1 MRVAVSHLAELLMA
15 ATADVHL
22 IMITNMIKR
31 KRRSC
36 CAGGLWTSCH
46 PNKLTASRITTMYVA
61 THGTVNSSPMPRP
74 CDLKLRNQT
83 NCSELATDTPCPKTR
98 LDNAMRASS
107 AVHLCAT
114 SGFETAES
122 FFLNLRVFIKE

>member
-1 MRVAVSHLAELLMA
+1 
-15 ATADVHL
+15 
-22 IMITNMIKR
+22 MITNMIKR

-46 PNKLTASRITTMYVA
+46 PNKLTACRIPTTYVA
-61 THGTVNSSPMPRP
+61 TQGTVNTSPTPRP
-74 CDLKLRNQT
+74 CDLKLRNRT
-83 NCSELATDTPCPKTR
+83 NYREATTDTPCPKTR

-114 SGFETAES
+114 LGFEIAE
-122 FFLNLRVFIKE
+122 